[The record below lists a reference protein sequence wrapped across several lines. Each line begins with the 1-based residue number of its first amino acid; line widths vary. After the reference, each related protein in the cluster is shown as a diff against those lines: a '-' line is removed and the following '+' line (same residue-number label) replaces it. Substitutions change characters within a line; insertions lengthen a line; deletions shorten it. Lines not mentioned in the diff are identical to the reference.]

1 MYRAAQKL
9 YTSATAPS
17 KKATQEGW
25 RVENLGTAAPPE
37 DDGVVV
43 LQAAH
48 DAYASVDVAA
58 PARGGNTDGALSRQ
72 AVEFDVE
79 AAAEAAPPAELP
91 PRPRARS
98 PSGVES
104 AARAAA
110 ARVKAA
116 AAVDAAARAA
126 PPADGGGAEID
137 SDTDDDADPDAEPE
151 PVPPRVWDKYRRY
164 RESASRVIAQLRIE

>member
-17 KKATQEGW
+17 KKQKAKQEGW
-25 RVENLGTAAPPE
+25 RVENLAAAPLPPPE
-37 DDGVVV
+37 DDVVV

-48 DAYASVDVAA
+48 EAYVAVDVAA
-58 PARGGNTDGALSRQ
+58 PSRGGGDTNGGFARQ

-79 AAAEAAPPAELP
+79 TDVAPADTPARPPARSPRAVAEAAK
-91 PRPRARS
+91 
-98 PSGVES
+98 
-104 AARAAA
+104 AAA
-110 ARVKAA
+110 ARNKAA
-116 AAVDAAARAA
+116 AAAAA
-126 PPADGGGAEID
+126 PADADID
-137 SDTDDDADPDAEPE
+137 RDDDDADAEPE

>member
-17 KKATQEGW
+17 KKQKAKQEGW
-25 RVENLGTAAPPE
+25 RVENLAAAPSPPQE
-37 DDGVVV
+37 DDVVV

-48 DAYASVDVAA
+48 EAYVAVDVAA
-58 PARGGNTDGALSRQ
+58 PSRGGGDTNGAFARQ

-79 AAAEAAPPAELP
+79 TDAPDQGTPARPPARSPRAVAEAAK
-91 PRPRARS
+91 
-98 PSGVES
+98 
-104 AARAAA
+104 AAA
-110 ARVKAA
+110 ARNKAA
-116 AAVDAAARAA
+116 AAAAA
-126 PPADGGGAEID
+126 PADADID
-137 SDTDDDADPDAEPE
+137 RDDDDADADPE

>member
-17 KKATQEGW
+17 KKQKAKQEGW
-25 RVENLGTAAPPE
+25 RVENLAAAPSPPPE
-37 DDGVVV
+37 DDVVV

-48 DAYASVDVAA
+48 EAYVAVDVAA
-58 PARGGNTDGALSRQ
+58 PSRGGGDTNGAFTRQ

-79 AAAEAAPPAELP
+79 TDLAPADTPARTPARSPRAVAEAAK
-91 PRPRARS
+91 
-98 PSGVES
+98 
-104 AARAAA
+104 AAA
-110 ARVKAA
+110 ARNKAA
-116 AAVDAAARAA
+116 AAAAA
-126 PPADGGGAEID
+126 PADADID
-137 SDTDDDADPDAEPE
+137 RDDADDVDAEPE